1 MKMLV
6 IALVLMLGNVF
17 PASAQVVTVTLSLD
31 K

>member
-6 IALVLMLGNVF
+6 IALVLMLGNVL